1 MDDQKLFMLL
11 LGCKPSG
18 RNTEQHDIFF
28 SIGSSL
34 SSLVPSI
41 RQFWPEAG
49 DTLHIDAYREVT
61 QVDGYAIKVQRK
73 EAGPEGARLF
83 FINLGGYKANE
94 FEEFHY
100 KILSA
105 GANKSEVIQWA
116 KTTAFFKHNYSTH
129 VDDKYGIDVDDI
141 FEINEILPPELKSA
155 YSISLTPGEPVAED
169 TIHLGY
175 FQLHKL

>member
-1 MDDQKLFMLL
+1 MLL

-28 SIGSSL
+28 SIGTSL
-34 SSLVPSI
+34 SSLVPSLQ
-41 RQFWPEAG
+41 QFWPEAG
-49 DTLHIDAYREVT
+49 NTLHIDAYREVT
-61 QVDGYAIKVQRK
+61 HVDGYSVRVQRK
-73 EAGPEGARLF
+73 GAGPEGARLF

-105 GANKSEVIQWA
+105 GANKSEVIQRA
-116 KTTAFFKHNYSTH
+116 KTTAFYKHNYSTH

-141 FEINEILPPELKSA
+141 FEINDILPADVKALFQ
-155 YSISLTPGEPVAED
+155 ISLIPEEPVAED
-169 TIHLGY
+169 AIHLGY